1 MICPNPAISLRDT
14 QKKWADKTGIY
25 QEWRRYTLNLVTPW
39 QTTSRRLTCSGRRV
53 QHPHGG
59 IRPEQRKAEGSLR
72 T

>member
-25 QEWRRYTLNLVTPW
+25 QEWSRYTLNLVTPW
-39 QTTSRRLTCSGRRV
+39 ADYKQEAYLFWEASSIPT
-53 QHPHGG
+53 
-59 IRPEQRKAEGSLR
+59 RKDK